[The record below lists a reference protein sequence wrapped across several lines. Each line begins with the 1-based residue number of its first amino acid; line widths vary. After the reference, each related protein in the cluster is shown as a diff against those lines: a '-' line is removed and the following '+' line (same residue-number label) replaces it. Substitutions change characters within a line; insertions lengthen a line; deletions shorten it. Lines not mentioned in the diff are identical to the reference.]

1 MIQRIL
7 FLAIGVILGVPS
19 QAQILGKL
27 RRQISRDLN
36 NKMEQLIVDKAS
48 DIIVSAVMRPV
59 EKAFDDLVREAYQA
73 DSAKYANDPQYADS
87 LRYQRFENY
96 VAALNRGIENVPDSY
111 TFDRSITYEFKENAS
126 KREMTM
132 HFSDQQSYMAFE
144 QKDGEKGAKSYI
156 VFDFDRN
163 INVLYSIDKKGE
175 KSFQAIPSLI
185 GNSGTFS
192 ISEEGKENIK
202 EFSQWSKTG
211 KTKEIIGFKCD
222 EYFFREGT
230 VSNYFYIARDFPS
243 IFKNAYFEAV
253 RKYFPN
259 KGTERMDQ
267 IEGTLMEA
275 ESKDESK
282 NYTSRMTVIDYSETS
297 WTLTNYK

>member
-192 ISEEGKENIK
+192 ISEEDKENIK

-222 EYFFREGT
+222 EYFF
-230 VSNYFYIARDFPS
+230 
-243 IFKNAYFEAV
+243 
-253 RKYFPN
+253 
-259 KGTERMDQ
+259 
-267 IEGTLMEA
+267 
-275 ESKDESK
+275 
-282 NYTSRMTVIDYSETS
+282 
-297 WTLTNYK
+297 